1 MNKKQRIILSVTV
14 TLIFFLITFLWNSSL
29 CRNITQN
36 NNMTNGY
43 LVEGTAIEGTPIE
56 GTPIKGTPIKGEL
69 IEGELIKGEPIES
82 GYVEGNSC
90 ESRYNW
96 YVWILFIIVS
106 GGFIFW
112 LFSDI

>member
-43 LVEGTAIEGTPIE
+43 LVEGTAIE